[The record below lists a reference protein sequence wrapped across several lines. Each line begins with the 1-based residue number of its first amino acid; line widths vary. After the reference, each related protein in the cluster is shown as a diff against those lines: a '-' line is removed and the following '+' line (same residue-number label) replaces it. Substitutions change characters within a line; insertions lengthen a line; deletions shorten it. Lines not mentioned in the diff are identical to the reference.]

1 MVTRPFPAS
10 MWTLFPVE
18 SLLMRPPD
26 TPTIVGRPSSLAT
39 TAEWDSRLCVR
50 VCVCM
55 CVPVKCMYVCA
66 FIIICTKVHA

>member
-10 MWTLFPVE
+10 MWTLVPVE

-39 TAEWDSRLCVR
+39 TAEWDSRLCVC
-50 VCVCM
+50 VCVCA
-55 CVPVKCMYVCA
+55 CVCVCVCVYVYVCVCVCA
-66 FIIICTKVHA
+66 F